1 MNKQQAIS
9 RPSLRGTD
17 PQIREAVLLIFCETP
32 PAESLRLWQMPEKE
46 WERLLPWLDTSG
58 LALYFLDR
66 VTQLELCDL
75 VPAQV
80 IARLQ
85 QNLRDNTLRTNSLVN
100 ECAAIQ
106 QRFQKFGLTYALLKG
121 FSLWP
126 CSVPRLELRSQLDL
140 DFLIAEECAPAAQQ
154 ILEERGY
161 RLHAVSGGSWEFK
174 ANEMRSMSL
183 RDLYKDLPSPSV
195 ELHVESQASPVPAL
209 LHRRVNRTL
218 WGVCT
223 PVLSSVDLFLRQG
236 MHLHKH
242 IYSEFS
248 RAAHLIEFR
257 RHVIARYDDTAF
269 WQELQRRADG
279 DAKVP
284 LALGLVTLLIT
295 ELMGPFA
302 PQDFTRWTVDRL
314 PAAARLWVSVY
325 GRRTVLAAFP
335 GNKLYLLLQRQLA
348 ATSVAGRRS
357 MRQALIPQ
365 RLPPL
370 VAHSTPDES
379 LTDRM
384 RRYGIQLRFLW
395 MRMRFHIVEGLRYLY
410 EAFRWRQ
417 LMKGLAS

>member
-9 RPSLRGTD
+9 RPSPRGTD
-17 PQIREAVLLIFCETP
+17 PQIREAVLLTFCETP
-32 PAESLRLWQMPEKE
+32 PAESLRLWEMPEKE

-66 VTQLELCDL
+66 ITQLELCDL
-75 VPAQV
+75 LPAPV
-80 IARLQ
+80 LARLEE
-85 QNLRDNTLRTNSLVN
+85 NLRDNTVRTNSLIN

-106 QRFQKFGLTYALLKG
+106 QRFQKSGLTYALLKG

-140 DFLIAEECAPAAQQ
+140 DFLIAEECAPVAQR

-161 RLHAVSGGSWEFK
+161 RLHAISGGSWEFK
-174 ANEMRSMSL
+174 ASEMQSMSL
-183 RDLYKDLPSPSV
+183 RDLYKDLPGRSV

-209 LHRRVNRTL
+209 LHRRINRTL

-223 PVLSSVDLFLRQG
+223 PVLPPVDLFLRQG

-242 IYSEFS
+242 VYSEFS

-257 RHVIARYDDTAF
+257 RHVIARYEDTAF

-279 DAKVP
+279 DAKVA

-314 PAAARLWVSVY
+314 PAAARLWVSMY

-357 MRQALIPQ
+357 VRQALIPQ

-384 RRYGIQLRFLW
+384 QRYGIQLRFLW
-395 MRMRFHIVEGLRYLY
+395 MRMRFHIIEGLRYLY